1 MENELLQ
8 GFKKMTDIDII
19 FAGILDSYV
28 EITYNNNLYSIR
40 FIKSQ
45 QNLPEKVTQKA
56 SFELDEYFKRK
67 RTDFSCEFDLSRV
80 SAFTQKVLYETS
92 KIKYGTTI
100 TYSELADKIGSI
112 AVRAVGRALSNN
124 PIPIIIPCH
133 RVVAKKGL
141 GGYSA
146 GTGIKKRLLEF
157 EKNLSNNL

>member
-1 MENELLQ
+1 
-8 GFKKMTDIDII
+8 MTDIDVI

-28 EITYNNNLYSIR
+28 EITYNNNLCSIR

-56 SFELDEYFKRK
+56 SFELDEYFKEK
-67 RTDFSCEFDLSRV
+67 RTGFSCEFDLSRL
-80 SAFTQKVLYETS
+80 SAFTQKVLYETT

-133 RVVAKKGL
+133 RVVAKKEL

-146 GTGIKKRLLEF
+146 GVSIKKRLLEF
-157 EKNLSNNL
+157 EKNLANNL

>member
-1 MENELLQ
+1 
-8 GFKKMTDIDII
+8 MTDIDVI

-28 EITYNNNLYSIR
+28 EISYNNNLCSIR

-56 SFELDEYFKRK
+56 SFELDEYFKGK
-67 RTDFSCEFDLSRV
+67 RTDFSCEFDLSRLSV
-80 SAFTQKVLYETS
+80 FTQKVLYETS

-146 GTGIKKRLLEF
+146 GVSIKKRLLEF